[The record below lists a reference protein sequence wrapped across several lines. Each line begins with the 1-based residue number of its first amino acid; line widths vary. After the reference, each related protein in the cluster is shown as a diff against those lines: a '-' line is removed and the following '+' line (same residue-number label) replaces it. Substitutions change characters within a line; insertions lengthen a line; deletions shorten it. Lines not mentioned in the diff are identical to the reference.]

1 MRKRDKGDIYKQEH
15 SSVRMSS
22 AMWARQSS
30 SVQAKADSLGFRHS
44 CRPPRARWPSRYR
57 QIGQDSKTVMQDA
70 PRPSPALRQHPLYQ
84 ALTVSSQG
92 TRRERGQKMLKVGG
106 TDARPKAEAAELSAG
121 QSEKSRSCFAV
132 THPQH
137 ATRGVSSMKV
147 SEMISGLSCGSFE
160 TRTRRTSNIPG

>member
-1 MRKRDKGDIYKQEH
+1 
-15 SSVRMSS
+15 
-22 AMWARQSS
+22 
-30 SVQAKADSLGFRHS
+30 
-44 CRPPRARWPSRYR
+44 
-57 QIGQDSKTVMQDA
+57 
-70 PRPSPALRQHPLYQ
+70 
-84 ALTVSSQG
+84 
-92 TRRERGQKMLKVGG
+92 MLKVGG